1 MGAILQ
7 LHPPK
12 FGKKNVKVFVLFY
25 NYTFTP
31 TERKSYV
38 VNYENPS
45 EKLGSTV
52 KIYHSRYNPNS

>member
-12 FGKKNVKVFVLFY
+12 FGKKNVKVLLFY
-25 NYTFTP
+25 DYTFTP
-31 TERKSYV
+31 TEKKSYV

-45 EKLGSTV
+45 EKLDSTV